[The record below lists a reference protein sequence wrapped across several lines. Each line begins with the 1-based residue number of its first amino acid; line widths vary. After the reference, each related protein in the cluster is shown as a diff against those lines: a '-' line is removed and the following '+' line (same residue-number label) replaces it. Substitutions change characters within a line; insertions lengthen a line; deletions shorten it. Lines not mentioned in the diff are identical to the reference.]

1 VADIAVAQAA
11 FAGFGVIRRK
21 PWAPLVWSALYASVL
36 SALVVVLGGAF
47 ILALGR
53 LMRASAGHGP
63 PDPAALL
70 GLLGGVFG
78 GYVLLIFVFWI
89 LGAVINMAVV
99 RAVLEPESGAFAY
112 LRVGRAELWLMLAN
126 FVLAILYA
134 IASTVI
140 TIPAVILV
148 ALATMAWPRM
158 APFAGLPIQLITWV
172 VTIWLG
178 LRFCMVAPMIFTD
191 RKFRLFESWTF
202 TRGRVLRLFQVGL
215 LMAVATVGVYAVLA
229 AAGFAIGAPLV
240 GHIAASM
247 TPQAFFSQSAAQ
259 AWNTVYPVV
268 GLYVGLVWVGSLVL
282 FPLFFAPWAEAYRQ
296 LKRGEIESTFG

>member
-53 LMRASAGHGP
+53 LMRATSSHSQ
-63 PDPAALL
+63 PDPAALFS
-70 GLLGGVFG
+70 LLGGVFG
-78 GYVLLIFVFWI
+78 GYLLLIVVFWV

-112 LRVGRAELWLMLAN
+112 LRLGRAELWLMLAN
-126 FVLAILYA
+126 FVLGILYA
-134 IASTVI
+134 LVSTVI
-140 TIPAVILV
+140 AIPTTIL
-148 ALATMAWPRM
+148 LAMAMVMWPKL
-158 APFAGLPIQLITWV
+158 APFVGLPIQLITWV

-202 TRGRVLRLFQVGL
+202 TRGRVVRLFQVGL
-215 LMAVATVGVYAVLA
+215 LMAVATIGVYAVLA

-240 GHIAASM
+240 GHIATSM
-247 TPQAFFSQSAAQ
+247 TPQAFFNQTAAQ

-268 GLYVGLVWVGSLVL
+268 GLYVGLVWLGSLVL
-282 FPLFFAPWAEAYRQ
+282 FPLFFAPWADAYRQ
-296 LKRGEIESTFG
+296 LRGAEIETTFG